1 MAAQAH
7 RGSLRCAQPRLP
19 AVPTALAA
27 ARPLAHPASSR
38 RIAALAADL
47 TAFDGPCAAPH
58 TALCTIGVR
67 VWRGACRPAHGPR
80 RSLAFNPL
88 TLEEAMQWEG
98 PAEVPVDLILFRWI
112 NFHLGKVLLQHLRLA
127 PSSVRLP
134 QPRGT
139 SLC

>member
-1 MAAQAH
+1 
-7 RGSLRCAQPRLP
+7 
-19 AVPTALAA
+19 
-27 ARPLAHPASSR
+27 
-38 RIAALAADL
+38 L

-112 NFHLGKVLLQHLRLA
+112 NFHLGKVLLPLSASLPLLRATAAATAHRTVLA
-127 PSSVRLP
+127 VL
-134 QPRGT
+134 
-139 SLC
+139 